1 MSARFVGGT
10 RCSEHAA
17 GETSRIVM
25 NHMGHHGRAGPQRSV
40 VGMAERLYLE
50 RRSGIFTIWLAGPLN
65 EPKERVAMLCGCG
78 GEVTESF
85 MTEGCGESCKA
96 CRQVVQERSQPKPTR
111 RTARREHLEMS
122 STMIVNGW

>member
-1 MSARFVGGT
+1 M
-10 RCSEHAA
+10 
-17 GETSRIVM
+17 GEQDRT
-25 NHMGHHGRAGPQRSV
+25 RSV

-85 MTEGCGESCKA
+85 MTEGVENLARPAGRSCSSG
-96 CRQVVQERSQPKPTR
+96 RSPIRLDGSEGGSIVTWIQR
-111 RTARREHLEMS
+111 YLRTVGKSPLS
-122 STMIVNGW
+122 SRPRAGMTGSP